1 MERESDFELI
11 PLQLMRGTQCHY
23 CGISN
28 PVFSSGPLPVTN
40 MEISEKKF
48 FVCDQCMKKN
58 NTDNQRG

>member
-1 MERESDFELI
+1 MTDREYEKI
-11 PLQLMRGTQCHY
+11 PEHVLWFAKCHY

-58 NTDNQRG
+58 NANNQRG

>member
-1 MERESDFELI
+1 MEYEKI
-11 PLQLMRGTQCHY
+11 PEHVLWFAKCHY

-48 FVCDQCMKKN
+48 FVCDKCMKKN
-58 NTDNQRG
+58 ESK

>member
-1 MERESDFELI
+1 MEYEKI
-11 PLQLMRGTQCHY
+11 PEHALWFAKCHY

-28 PVFSSGPLPVTN
+28 SVFSHGPLPVTN

-48 FVCDQCMKKN
+48 FVYDQCMKKN

>member
-1 MERESDFELI
+1 MEYEKI
-11 PLQLMRGTQCHY
+11 PEHVLWFAKCHY

-58 NTDNQRG
+58 NANNQRS